1 MGKLLKSK
9 VFWGSIIS
17 VVIMIGSAIY
27 LKPALPNIQLP
38 PEPIPGF
45 KILGFPITNTFLAII
60 VADITILLVTFLA
73 TKKMSLIPGGI
84 QNLMEWLIE
93 SMYGLVEDISGP
105 EYAPK
110 FFTIVMTIFLLVL
123 VVNWWEL
130 IPGVDSIGIIE
141 TGHHV
146 EAARTY
152 AVKSAGPIAI
162 LTNHELPKDQGGG
175 SLVSFLRVGSSD
187 LNFTLALALFVVF
200 WTQVVGIKAQGL
212 KYFSKF
218 VASPLKPMDFFIGL
232 LETISELVKII
243 SFSFRLFG
251 NLFAGQVLLFVM
263 PFLIPFIFPVLFF
276 GLETFVGVIQAFIF
290 SILSLVFFTIA
301 TLSMHGEEAH

>member
-1 MGKLLKSK
+1 VGKLLKSK
-9 VFWGSIIS
+9 TFWIS
-17 VVIMIGSAIY
+17 VISLLVMIGSAIY

-38 PEPIPGF
+38 PEPIPGLNIF
-45 KILGFPITNTFLAII
+45 GFPITNTFLAVI
-60 VADITILLVTFLA
+60 VADITLLLIAFFA
-73 TKKMSLIPGGI
+73 TKSMSLVPGGL
-84 QNLMEWLIE
+84 QNMVEWVIE
-93 SMYGLVEDISGP
+93 SLYGLVEDIAGP

-146 EAARTY
+146 EAVRTY
-152 AVKSAGPIAI
+152 AVKDLGPIAI
-162 LTNHELPKDQGGG
+162 LTNHALAKDQGGG
-175 SLVSFLRVGSSD
+175 TMVSFLRVGSSD

-200 WTQVVGIKAQGL
+200 WTQVVGVKAQGL
-212 KYFSKF
+212 KYFGKF
-218 VASPLKPMDFFIGL
+218 VANPLKPMDFFIGI
-232 LETISELVKII
+232 LEMISELVKII

-263 PFLIPFIFPVLFF
+263 PFLIPLIFPVIFF

-290 SILSLVFFTIA
+290 AILSLVFFTIA
-301 TLSMHGEEAH
+301 TLSVHGEEAH